1 MIVLKIGG
9 SVLFPDG
16 PDINNIKKLKKLVN
30 SLGEKVAIV
39 VGGGKF
45 NSIYAEKLRELGVS
59 EAFGDL
65 VGIDFSHLNAKIIA
79 QVIGGTY
86 IENFEQV
93 DEVKLPVMGGQTPG
107 QSTDAVAAV
116 LAELTRSKLVLV
128 KDVGGIY
135 TDNPKKNPKAKLIE
149 RMNFKELIEFASKE
163 EFGAK
168 AYGVMDLQ
176 ACRIVARSKI
186 STFVCGVDT
195 IKESLQG
202 KAGTIIKE

>member
-16 PDINNIKKLKKLVN
+16 PDTANIRKLKDVVGA
-30 SLGEKVAIV
+30 LGDKVAIV
-39 VGGGKF
+39 VGGGRF
-45 NSIYAEKLRELGVS
+45 NSIYSEQLRKLGVN
-59 EAFGDL
+59 EAFNDL

-79 QVIGGTY
+79 NFIGGTY
-86 IENFEQV
+86 VRNFENIGGV
-93 DEVKLPVMGGQTPG
+93 SLPVTGGQTPG

-116 LAELTRSKLVLV
+116 MAELTNGKLVLV
-128 KDVGGIY
+128 KDVGGIF
-135 TDNPKKNPKAKLIE
+135 TDNPKKNPKA
-149 RMNFKELIEFASKE
+149 ELIREMSFKQLLEFASRE

-186 STFVCGVDT
+186 QTFVCGIDT
-195 IKESLQG
+195 IEKALKG
-202 KAGTIIKE
+202 KAGTIIR

>member
-1 MIVLKIGG
+1 MVVLKIGG

-16 PDINNIKKLKKLVN
+16 PDIQNIQKLKKLVK
-30 SLGEKVAIV
+30 SMKGKVAIV

-45 NSIYAEKLRELGVS
+45 NAVYADKLRKLRVD

-65 VGIDFSHLNAKIIA
+65 VGINFSHLNAKIIA
-79 QVIGGTY
+79 KIVGGTY
-86 IENFEQV
+86 VNNFENL
-93 DEVKLPVMGGQTPG
+93 DRVKLPVTGGQTPG

-116 LAELTRSKLVLV
+116 LAELTGDKLVLV
-128 KDVGGIY
+128 KDVGGIF
-135 TDNPKKNPKAKLIE
+135 TDNPKKNPKAKLIKK
-149 RMNFKELIEFASKE
+149 MNFKQLVEFASKE

-186 STFVCGVDT
+186 PTFVCGIDT
-195 IKESLQG
+195 IKKALQG
-202 KAGTIIKE
+202 KSGTIIK